1 MKRFFHWEGNMKTI
15 LFLLTF
21 ISGTLLFFVF
31 ISSCGPKAPQ
41 LILNAEDQYAL
52 AKSEFEKRHWDK
64 AVLELQKLILN
75 YPGVNFIDSAQ
86 YLLGMTYYNQK
97 EYPSAINEFNRILTS
112 FPTSSLGDDAAF
124 KVVECDFEMSPKAEL
139 DQSHTQKALDELK
152 NFLDDYPLSDKR
164 EEAQKLFKECRTK
177 LAKKVY
183 KGGYLYYRMRR
194 YDAASLYFERVLD
207 EYHDTEWSKLAQF
220 CLAEALYKEKKY
232 DQAKEE
238 YQKFIQDFPQDM
250 LTKKANKKLEK
261 IVKILVSKGKEKTAV
276 ETKENSKLKE

>member
-1 MKRFFHWEGNMKTI
+1 VGCTGQIDECLKLWT
-15 LFLLTF
+15 
-21 ISGTLLFFVF
+21 
-31 ISSCGPKAPQ
+31 KAKEEYQ
-41 LILNAEDQYAL
+41 
-52 AKSEFEKRHWDK
+52 KKHWDK
-64 AVLELQKLILN
+64 AVLELRKYILSC
-75 YPGVNFIDSAQ
+75 PGAANIDSAY
-86 YLLGMTYYNQK
+86 YLLGMSYFNQR
-97 EYPSAINEFNRILTS
+97 EYPSAINEFNQLLSSFATSQLT
-112 FPTSSLGDDAAF
+112 DDAAF

-139 DQSHTQKALDELK
+139 DQSHTQKALDELN

-220 CLAEALYKEKKY
+220 CLAEALYKGKKY

-250 LTKKANKKLEK
+250 LNKKANKKLEK

-276 ETKENSKLKE
+276 ETKENAKLKE